1 MPSPAL
7 RAKLQFRSGM
17 RATLMSATET
27 AEHVEP
33 AESQEGRPLLLV
45 DDDELHCIRTGRAL
59 EARGFQIVRA
69 RNLAEARRVIL
80 LEPPAFAVLE
90 MRLRDG
96 LGLSVIEALL
106 CRRPDSRAVVL
117 TAFGSIAN
125 AIAAVRLGA
134 ADYLTKP
141 ANGEDLTAAL
151 LGHAPA
157 NGMALKPMTADRARW
172 EHIHRVLEFSGYN
185 ISEAARRLGLHRR
198 TLQRILAKR
207 APR

>member
-1 MPSPAL
+1 
-7 RAKLQFRSGM
+7 
-17 RATLMSATET
+17 MSATET
-27 AEHVEP
+27 AEPVEP

-59 EARGFQIVRA
+59 EARGFRIVRA

-96 LGLSVIEALL
+96 LGLAVIEALL

>member
-1 MPSPAL
+1 
-7 RAKLQFRSGM
+7 
-17 RATLMSATET
+17 
-27 AEHVEP
+27 
-33 AESQEGRPLLLV
+33 
-45 DDDELHCIRTGRAL
+45 
-59 EARGFQIVRA
+59 
-69 RNLAEARRVIL
+69 
-80 LEPPAFAVLE
+80 
-90 MRLRDG
+90 
-96 LGLSVIEALL
+96 VIEALL